1 MAEFFLFFVG
11 ILIGVSLAFSNVTED
26 QWTQGQDL
34 CSPNGGLSEFTAN
47 PSGRPDIKCVNG
59 AKFTLKEV
67 DKP

>member
-26 QWTQGQDL
+26 QWTRGQDL
-34 CSPNGGLSEFTAN
+34 CKTNGGLSEFTAN
-47 PSGRPDIKCVNG
+47 PSGAPDIQCVNG
-59 AKFTLKEV
+59 AKFTLKSV